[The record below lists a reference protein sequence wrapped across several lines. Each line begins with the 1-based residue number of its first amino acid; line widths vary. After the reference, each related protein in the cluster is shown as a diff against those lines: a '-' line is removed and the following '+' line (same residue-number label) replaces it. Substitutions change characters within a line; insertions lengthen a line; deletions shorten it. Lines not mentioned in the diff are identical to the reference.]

1 MATPPAQSSP
11 NRTSSTTTKSATQSL
26 IVNPPPPL
34 PYQTQTVE
42 QIINTFSA
50 ALEEDALEFLHEAQ
64 RVAHYDAVLR
74 DSQRSISY
82 LASQVSRLLLR
93 QAELD
98 RNLATIGSYQQ
109 TLTSTLDGL
118 EIQVEEMLANQSDLT
133 PEEADVERERAYAL
147 AIECTN
153 RLQSTEN
160 RVDHIRKDL
169 KGAQEKAWKKNEHGD
184 QDVAKIVDW
193 LNEQYDMMSDL
204 EMVAKTLEE
213 DLRVI
218 GSELSG

>member
-1 MATPPAQSSP
+1 MV
-11 NRTSSTTTKSATQSL
+11 
-26 IVNPPPPL
+26 VNPPPPL

-64 RVAHYDAVLR
+64 RVAHYDAILR

-82 LASQVSRLLLR
+82 LTSQVSRLLLR
-93 QAELD
+93 QTELD
-98 RNLATIGSYQQ
+98 TSLATIGSYQQ
-109 TLTSTLDGL
+109 TLTTTLDGL
-118 EIQVEEMLANQSDLT
+118 EVQVEEMLASQSDLT

-147 AIECTN
+147 ALECN
-153 RLQSTEN
+153 SRLESSEN
-160 RVDHIRKDL
+160 RVDVIRKDL
-169 KGAQEKAWKKNEHGD
+169 KEAQERAWKKNEHGD

-193 LNEQYDMMSDL
+193 MNQQYDMMSEL
-204 EMVAKTLEE
+204 EVVARTMEE

-218 GSELSG
+218 GRELSG